1 MSDLKQK
8 YKELKKLQR
17 DIMEK
22 DHKIDYI
29 NKQVQKLQDSCI
41 DSLKTTVNLSIE
53 NIVSQYFEKYPY
65 GDNFLMEANNRIDD
79 ELKKLNEKVQQEEI
93 DKKVK
98 FDNLFGGFI

>member
-1 MSDLKQK
+1 MGNFKKK
-8 YKELKKLQR
+8 YNELKKLQR
-17 DIMEK
+17 EIMEK
-22 DHKIDYI
+22 DHKVGYI
-29 NKQVQKLQDSCI
+29 NKQVQKLQDNCI

-53 NIVSQYFEKYPY
+53 NIVSEYFEKYPY

-93 DKKVK
+93 EKKVK